1 MASMRPY
8 RPACTVSASREGM
21 GRDCPW
27 REMGGR
33 VGQASPAG
41 YETLDGDSRD
51 ARVEG
56 ERV

>member
-1 MASMRPY
+1 MRPY

-27 REMGGR
+27 REMGSR